1 MDGMPRSRGAGD
13 ASAQYLI
20 YLDYARKERDKAQRS
35 LDKAKYNAMRV
46 CRKLSGHMRKFC
58 EAYYA
63 QCLPFDIAQTL
74 SGVQRSRCYDYI
86 NAVKRQAAEIGP
98 NRT

>member
-1 MDGMPRSRGAGD
+1 MDGMPRSQGAGD

-20 YLDYARKERDKAQRS
+20 HLEYARKERDKAQRS
-35 LDKAKYNAMRV
+35 LDKAKYNASRV
-46 CRKLSGHMRKFC
+46 CRRLSGHMRKFC

-63 QCLPFDIAQTL
+63 QCFPFDIAQTL

-86 NAVKRQAAEIGP
+86 NAVKGEQ
-98 NRT
+98 